1 MYMSEKELFRLA
13 KRLGFHIEG
22 FGPYWV
28 TDNRPCGDPF
38 PRPMNEKELAKKLH
52 RADEEEKQIAR
63 ALRELVAQGPN
74 RKRPR
79 RRPWWWHWITREP
92 RTI

>member
-1 MYMSEKELFRLA
+1 
-13 KRLGFHIEG
+13 
-22 FGPYWV
+22 
-28 TDNRPCGDPF
+28 
-38 PRPMNEKELAKKLH
+38 MNEKELAKKLH